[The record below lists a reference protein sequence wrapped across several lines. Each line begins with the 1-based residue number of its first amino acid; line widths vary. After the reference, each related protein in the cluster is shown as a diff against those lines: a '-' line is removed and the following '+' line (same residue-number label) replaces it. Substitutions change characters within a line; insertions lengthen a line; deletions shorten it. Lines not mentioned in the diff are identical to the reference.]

1 MYYVGLGLIVSTSF
15 DSDVD
20 HLPIGE
26 GKERIEY
33 LFYNKYISLL
43 ISTMILGGLC
53 PKRSLV
59 EGGVEQHKSGTYLYG
74 TSTFTKVSLP
84 SPSLTE

>member
-1 MYYVGLGLIVSTSF
+1 MSGALLVPSCSLQHLHNSTMYYVGLGLIVSTSF

-33 LFYNKYISLL
+33 LFYNKYI
-43 ISTMILGGLC
+43 
-53 PKRSLV
+53 
-59 EGGVEQHKSGTYLYG
+59 HY
-74 TSTFTKVSLP
+74 
-84 SPSLTE
+84 